1 MGKAVEAKECVGE
14 GGMGGSPCRFWADE
28 DVGVAMAET
37 EEGDAIPTVAA
48 AAAGSNA
55 NANTSRS
62 KPKRKE
68 GFLGRTG
75 HDSSIKSIIWRLFR
89 TSSQTVVRAKTYA
102 RTGPRYMNRC
112 SLATTH
118 STLVFLRA

>member
-89 TSSQTVVRAKTYA
+89 TSSQTVVRQDVCT
-102 RTGPRYMNRC
+102 NR
-112 SLATTH
+112 APIH
-118 STLVFLRA
+118 E